1 MRSASTLAILQSPM
15 VCRLVMASRCG
26 DVDPAAVLYLL
37 EHVAGG
43 NVQRTDKLLNKQSG
57 LIGLTG
63 HQDLKR
69 VLDDA
74 AAGDQQAVTAAE
86 VAAPH
91 LVPWQLCLLAACIC
105 TSICN
110 IVAGSPLHLARL

>member
-1 MRSASTLAILQSPM
+1 
-15 VCRLVMASRCG
+15 MASRCG

-43 NVQRTDKLLNKQSG
+43 DVQKTDKLLNKQSG

-74 AAGDQQAVTAAE
+74 AAGDQEAVTAAE
-86 VAAPH
+86 VVAPSDALAA
-91 LVPWQLCLLAACIC
+91 LLACCMHA
-105 TSICN
+105 S
-110 IVAGSPLHLARL
+110 VAPSL